1 MQNESISESL
11 TYVSDE
17 PDIKT
22 LKYAYDQTVT
32 ELEAY
37 FDLCRTSYDD
47 RRNWWPGKS
56 RDHRKHG
63 ADAFPWEGASD
74 VECHVIDERITRLVS
89 LFMASLNRANV
100 RAFPVES
107 GDIARSK
114 VVSGFLK
121 WMVSSGYIPRFYR
134 EMELGANYLLERG
147 ILITYV
153 GWQREDRRFI
163 QQLDLSQI
171 AQMSPEI
178 ADAINSG
185 EMDDE
190 LILLIQNIFPGTT
203 PKRAKKAIKELRKN
217 GVAELPVVRRQVNA
231 PEVKTLAPDGDFFF
245 PPYVTDPQR
254 APYCFWRTY
263 YTPQELENK
272 VVTDGWDEG
281 FVEHVIDKYR
291 GVNIDSIERE
301 QEGRRS
307 ISLTDNAYE
316 AEELIEICYGYQRL
330 VDPEDGAEGIYCT
343 VFHKEFSGDEFT
355 QGYAKFELLNG
366 YEDYPV
372 VVTRLSE
379 DGKRLY
385 DASTIPSILRGIQN
399 QVKVERD
406 SRIDRNSLATLP
418 PILHPVGQA
427 PTDWGPGRM
436 IPYRRKGDLDFAP
449 TPAYNTGSLEME
461 NTMLELAD
469 RLVGLDETSSIS
481 QVRKQFLVDKFLS
494 HTAEVL
500 RMAYKCFQR
509 FGPDEVFFRVTG
521 IPDPQVLNKG
531 NPDENFDILI
541 NFDVQNTD
549 PETVQ
554 NKLQQFVALNQLNA
568 NGRMNVDSL
577 LDIAAASIDP
587 IMADAVLQPVESAQQ
602 QVVKDVTDDLTK
614 IFSGIEMPARPAGA
628 QIALQVIQQYAQ
640 QPDVAQRLQQ
650 DEAFAARLEKYA
662 GQYTFQMQQAQN
674 AQIGRVGTAPAQMG
688 DISTQ
693 NVMSESKPTFA
704 YFLQASCC

>member
-1 MQNESISESL
+1 MQNDSISESL
-11 TYVSDE
+11 TYLAEE

-22 LKYAYDQTVT
+22 LRYAYDQIVT

-47 RRNWWPGKS
+47 RRNYWPGKS

-74 VECHVIDERITRLVS
+74 SECHVIDERITRLVS
-89 LFMASLNRANV
+89 LFMSSLKRANV

-107 GDIARSK
+107 SDIVRSK
-114 VVSGFLK
+114 LVSGFLK

-147 ILITYV
+147 ILISYV
-153 GWQREDRRFI
+153 GWHREDRRFLQNLSL
-163 QQLDLSQI
+163 QQISQI
-171 AQMSPEI
+171 SPEVS
-178 ADAINSG
+178 AAIQSG
-185 EMDDE
+185 EEDE
-190 LILLIQNIFPGTT
+190 ALVELLIATFEGTT
-203 PKRAKKAIKELRKN
+203 PKRAKKALKDLRKN
-217 GVAELPVVRRQVNA
+217 GEAELPIVRRQINA

-272 VVTDGWDEG
+272 VITDGWDEG
-281 FVEHVIDKYR
+281 FVDYVIEHYR
-291 GVNIDSIERE
+291 GVSIDSIERE

-316 AEELIEICYGYQRL
+316 AEELIEITYGYQRL
-330 VDPEDGAEGIYCT
+330 IDQEDGSEGIYCT
-343 VFHKEFSGDEFT
+343 VFHRDFDGNEMA

-372 VVTRLSE
+372 VVTKLSE
-379 DGKRLY
+379 DSKRLY
-385 DASTIPSILRGIQN
+385 DTNTIPSVLRGIQN

-427 PTDWGPGRM
+427 PNDWGPGRM

-449 TPAYNTGSLEME
+449 TPAYNQGSLEME
-461 NTMLELAD
+461 QTQQTQAD
-469 RLVGLDETSSIS
+469 RLVGLDENSNIS
-481 QVRKQFLVDKFLS
+481 QIRQQFLVDKFLS

-500 RMAYKCFQR
+500 RMAFKCFQR

-521 IPDPQVLNKG
+521 TPDPLTFTKG

-549 PETVQ
+549 PETVKS
-554 NKLQQFVALNQLNA
+554 KLAQFVQLNQLNA
-568 NGRMNVDSL
+568 NNRLNVDSL
-577 LDIAAASIDP
+577 LDIAAAEIDP
-587 IMADAVLQPVESAQQ
+587 VMADAVLQPVETAQQ
-602 QVVKDVTDDLTK
+602 EVVQGVTDDLSK
-614 IFSGIEMPARPAGA
+614 IYSGIEQPARPAGA
-628 QIALQVIQQYAQ
+628 SIAIQVIQQYSQ
-640 QPDVAQRLQQ
+640 QPDIAQRLQT
-650 DEAFAARLEKYA
+650 DPAFADRLQKYA
-662 GQYTFQMQQAQN
+662 GQYTFQVQQAQN

-688 DISTQ
+688 DIDTQ
-693 NVMSESKPTFA
+693 N
-704 YFLQASCC
+704 L

>member
-1 MQNESISESL
+1 MLNDSISESL
-11 TYVSDE
+11 TYVQDE

-22 LKYAYDQTVT
+22 LRYAYDQTVT
-32 ELEAY
+32 ELESY

-47 RRNWWPGKS
+47 RRNFWPGKS

-63 ADAFPWEGASD
+63 SDAFPWEGASD
-74 VECHVIDERITRLVS
+74 MECHLIDERITRLVS
-89 LFMASLNRANV
+89 LFMSSLNRANV

-107 GDIARSK
+107 SDIARSK
-114 VVSGFLK
+114 IVSGFLK
-121 WMVSSGYIPRFYR
+121 WMVTSGYIPRFYK

-147 ILITYV
+147 ILLTYI
-153 GWQREDRRFI
+153 GWQQEDRRFL
-163 QQLDLSQI
+163 QKLDLNQI
-171 AQMSPEI
+171 AQISPEI
-178 ADAINSG
+178 AEAVQDSN
-185 EMDDE
+185 MDDE
-190 LILLIQNIFPGTT
+190 LVVIMQNVFPGVT
-203 PKRAKKAIKELRKN
+203 PKRAKKTIKELRKN
-217 GVAELPVVRRQVNA
+217 GTAELPVVRRQVNA
-231 PEVKTLAPDGDFFF
+231 PDVKTLAPDGDFFF
-245 PPYVTDPQR
+245 PTYVTDPQR

-272 VVTDGWDEG
+272 VVTDGWDED
-281 FVEHVIDKYR
+281 FVEYVIEKYR

-307 ISLTDNAYE
+307 LSLTDNAYE
-316 AEELIEICYGYQRL
+316 AEELIELCYGYQRL
-330 VDPEDGAEGIYCT
+330 IDQEDGAEGIYCT
-343 VFHKEFSGDEFT
+343 VFHREFDGNEIAP
-355 QGYAKFELLNG
+355 GYAKFELLNG

-372 VVTRLSE
+372 VVTKLSE
-379 DGKRLY
+379 DSKRLY
-385 DASTIPSILRGIQN
+385 DTTTIPSVLRGIQN

-406 SRIDRNSLATLP
+406 SRVDRNSLATLP

-449 TPAYNTGSLEME
+449 APAYNNGSAEME
-461 NTMLELAD
+461 TTLTTLAD
-469 RLVGLDETSSIS
+469 RLVGLDDSPIS

-531 NPDENFDILI
+531 NPDENFDIMI
-541 NFDVQNTD
+541 NFDVLNTD

-554 NKLQQFVALNQLNA
+554 AKLQQFVALNQLNA
-568 NGRMNVDSL
+568 NGRLNVDAL
-577 LDIAAASIDP
+577 LDVAAASIDP
-587 IMADAVLQPVESAQQ
+587 VMADAILQPVENAQQ

-614 IFSGIEMPARPAGA
+614 IFAGIEMPARPAGA
-628 QIALQVIQQYAQ
+628 QIAMQVIQQYSQ
-640 QPDVAQRLQQ
+640 QPDIAQRLEQ
-650 DEAFAARLEKYA
+650 DEIFRARMEKYA

-674 AQIGRVGTAPAQMG
+674 AQIGRVGTQPAQMG
-688 DISTQ
+688 SIQTQ
-693 NVMSESKPTFA
+693 SM
-704 YFLQASCC
+704 

>member
-1 MQNESISESL
+1 MLNDSISNSL

-22 LKYAYDQTVT
+22 LRYAYDETVT
-32 ELEAY
+32 ELESY

-47 RRNWWPGKS
+47 RRNWWAGKS

-74 VECHVIDERITRLVS
+74 MECHLIDERITRLVS

-107 GDIARSK
+107 NDIARSRL
-114 VVSGFLK
+114 VSGFLK
-121 WMVSSGYIPRFYR
+121 WMVTSGYIPRFFR

-153 GWQREDRRFI
+153 GWQREDRRI
-163 QQLDLSQI
+163 LQNLDINQI
-171 AQMSPEI
+171 GQVSPEV
-178 ADAINSG
+178 ALAIQDG
-185 EMDDE
+185 KDDE
-190 LILLIQNIFPGTT
+190 ELTVLLQATFEGTT
-203 PKRAKKAIKELRKN
+203 KKRAKKALKDLRKN
-217 GVAELPVVRRQVNA
+217 GVAELPIVRRQVNA
-231 PEVKTLAPDGDFFF
+231 PDVKTLAPDGDFFF

-254 APYCFWRTY
+254 APYCFWKTY

-272 VVTDGWDEG
+272 VVTDGWDED
-281 FVEHVIDKYR
+281 FVQYVIEKYR

-307 ISLTDNAYE
+307 LSLTDNAYE
-316 AEELIEICYGYQRL
+316 AEELIELCYGYQRL

-343 VFHKEFSGDEFT
+343 VFHRDFDGNEMV

-372 VVTRLSE
+372 VVTKLSE
-379 DGKRLY
+379 DSKRLY
-385 DASTIPSILRGIQN
+385 DTMTIPSVLRGIQN

-406 SRIDRNSLATLP
+406 SRVDRNSLATLP

-449 TPAYNTGSLEME
+449 TPPPPTGSVEIE
-461 NTMLELAD
+461 NTLTTLAD
-469 RLVGLDETSSIS
+469 KLVGLDDSQIS
-481 QVRKQFLVDKFLS
+481 QLRKQFLVDKFLS

-521 IPDPQVLNKG
+521 IPDPQLLSKG
-531 NPDENFDILI
+531 NPDENFDIMI
-541 NFDVQNTD
+541 NFDVQNND
-549 PETVQ
+549 PETVE
-554 NKLQQFVALNQLNA
+554 KKIQQLVQLNSLNA
-568 NGRMNVDSL
+568 NGRLNVDAL

-587 IMADAVLQPVESAQQ
+587 VMADAVLQPVEDAQQ
-602 QVVKDVTDDLTK
+602 QIVKDVTDDLAK
-614 IFSGIEMPARPAGA
+614 IFAGIEMPARPSGA
-628 QIALQVIQQYAQ
+628 QIAMQVIQQYAQ
-640 QPDVAQRLQQ
+640 QPDVAQRLQT
-650 DEAFAARLEKYA
+650 DEAFAARLQKYM

-674 AQIGRVGTAPAQMG
+674 AQIGRVGTAPAEMG
-688 DISTQ
+688 NIQTQ
-693 NVMSESKPTFA
+693 G
-704 YFLQASCC
+704 L